1 MLVDKA
7 EIQHYIPQRQ
17 PMIMVDILL
26 ANNDTRTISKFK
38 IIEENIFCSDGYF
51 TEPGLIENMAQTAA
65 LQSGYEAKQNKE
77 KVKIGFIGAV
87 KNLKIHQLPEVSSSI
102 ETTITITNNFGNII
116 LVKGEVVSEGKLM
129 AESEMSIFTREEIK
143 KDEG

>member
-1 MLVDKA
+1 MLVDKS

-38 IIEENIFCSDGYF
+38 IIEVNIFCSDGYF

-65 LQSGYEAKQNKE
+65 LRAGYEAKQNKE